1 MPAATV
7 PVVSMPDRLRL
18 HAANLDELRVRLGR
32 VRLVVQRFEKDQA
45 AFGALCGWVLTGLGE
60 RHVRHDELIA
70 YVEETFVITVGGLRG
85 VVDGRQS
92 LAQFVGD
99 PDDGPRSATEIIDGV
114 LAAVES
120 RDWVEPLLAEEA
132 PVAEFAVPLDDA
144 GAVLRSSGL
153 AVAMARIPPLRRMV
167 DDLAGMPDV
176 VAEQAR
182 LWADMAGDLRVIGGD
197 LQRCLDDDFRDADGP
212 DVRAYLTLMGNNV
225 EALRGLVATCTAMT
239 VITKAAGDLILLARD
254 IVRGLIGDLVARVS
268 AWVADPAVVP
278 LPVLVSR
285 LGTVVATAWR
295 IDAYLTALVTSI
307 ANLSRSIDG

>member
-1 MPAATV
+1 MMTATV

-18 HAANLDELRVRLGR
+18 HATNLDELRVRLGR

-60 RHVRHDELIA
+60 RHRRHDELIS
-70 YVEETFVITVGGLRG
+70 YVEETFVITVAGLRG
-85 VVDGRQS
+85 VADGRQS

-99 PDDGPRSATEIIDGV
+99 PDDGPRSATEIVEGV
-114 LAAVES
+114 LAVVEG
-120 RDWVEPLLAEEA
+120 REWVEPLLADSA
-132 PVAEFAVPLDDA
+132 PVAEFAVPLDDLD
-144 GAVLRSSGL
+144 AVLRSSGL

-182 LWADMAGDLRVIGGD
+182 MWADMSGDLRVIGGD
-197 LQRCLDDDFRDADGP
+197 LQRCLDDDFSGESGA
-212 DVRAYLTLMGNNV
+212 DVRAYRTLMANNV

-268 AWVADPAVVP
+268 GWVADPVVVP

-285 LGTVVATAWR
+285 LGAVVATAWR

>member
-1 MPAATV
+1 
-7 PVVSMPDRLRL
+7 MPDRLRL
-18 HAANLDELRVRLGR
+18 HAAHLDELRVRLGR
-32 VRLVVQRFEKDQA
+32 VRLLVQRFEKDQA
-45 AFGALCGWVLTGLGE
+45 AFGALCGWILTGLGE
-60 RHVRHDELIA
+60 RHLRHDELIA
-70 YVEETFVITVGGLRG
+70 YVEETFVITVAGLRD
-85 VVDGRQS
+85 VAAGRQS
-92 LAQFVGD
+92 LARFVGE
-99 PDDGPRSATEIIDGV
+99 PDDGPRSATEIVDGV
-114 LAAVES
+114 LATVAS
-120 RDWVEPLLAEEA
+120 REWVEPLLAGSA
-132 PVAEFAVPLDDA
+132 PVAEFAVPLDDTEA
-144 GAVLRSSGL
+144 ALRAAGL

-182 LWADMAGDLRVIGGD
+182 LWADMAGDLRAIGGD
-197 LQRCLDDDFRDADGP
+197 LQRRLDDDLRGADGA

-268 AWVADPAVVP
+268 GWVTDPAGVP

-285 LGTVVATAWR
+285 LGTVVATTWR

-307 ANLSRSIDG
+307 ANLSRTIDG

>member
-1 MPAATV
+1 MSMPA
-7 PVVSMPDRLRL
+7 RLLL
-18 HAANLDELRVRLGR
+18 HASHLDELRARLGR

-70 YVEETFVITVGGLRG
+70 YVEETLVITVDGLRD
-85 VVDGRQS
+85 VAAGRQT
-92 LAQFVGD
+92 LARFVGD

-114 LAAVES
+114 LATVEG
-120 RDWVEPLLAEEA
+120 REWVEPLLADV
-132 PVAEFAVPLDDA
+132 PVAEFAVPLDDGEA
-144 GAVLRSSGL
+144 AVRAAGL

-182 LWADMAGDLRVIGGD
+182 LWADMAADLLVIAGDLR
-197 LQRCLDDDFRDADGP
+197 RCLDDDFAGETGA
-212 DVRAYLTLMGNNV
+212 DVRAYHTLMANNV

-254 IVRGLIGDLVARVS
+254 IVRGLIGDLAARVS
-268 AWVADPAVVP
+268 GWVADPAVAP

-285 LGTVVATAWR
+285 LGAVVATTWR

>member
-1 MPAATV
+1 M
-7 PVVSMPDRLRL
+7 SMSARLRL
-18 HAANLDELRVRLGR
+18 HAARLDELRVRLGR
-32 VRLVVQRFEKDQA
+32 VRVVVQRFEKDQA

-60 RHVRHDELIA
+60 RHIRHDELIA
-70 YVEETFVITVGGLRG
+70 YVEETLVITVHGLRG
-85 VVDGRQS
+85 VADGRQS
-92 LAQFVGD
+92 LAQFVGE

-114 LAAVES
+114 LAVVEG
-120 RDWVEPLLAEEA
+120 REWVEPLLADA
-132 PVAEFAVPLDDA
+132 PVAEFAIPLDDTEA
-144 GAVLRSSGL
+144 AVRSGGL
-153 AVAMARIPPLRRMV
+153 DVAMDRIPPLRRMV

-182 LWADMAGDLRVIGGD
+182 LWADMAGDLRIIGGD
-197 LQRCLDDDFRDADGP
+197 LRQCLDADFAGEDGP
-212 DVRAYLTLMGNNV
+212 DVRAYLTLMANNV

-268 AWVADPAVVP
+268 GWIADPAVVP

-285 LGTVVATAWR
+285 LGTVVAATWR

>member
-1 MPAATV
+1 
-7 PVVSMPDRLRL
+7 MPDRLRL
-18 HAANLDELRVRLGR
+18 HAAHLDELRVRLGR
-32 VRLVVQRFEKDQA
+32 VRLLVQRFEKDQA
-45 AFGALCGWVLTGLGE
+45 AFGALCGWILTGLGE
-60 RHVRHDELIA
+60 RHLRHDELIA
-70 YVEETFVITVGGLRG
+70 YVEETFVITVAGLRD
-85 VVDGRQS
+85 VAAGRQS
-92 LAQFVGD
+92 LARFVGE
-99 PDDGPRSATEIIDGV
+99 PDDGPRSATEIVDGV
-114 LAAVES
+114 LATVAS
-120 RDWVEPLLAEEA
+120 REWVEPLLAGSA
-132 PVAEFAVPLDDA
+132 PVAEFAVPLDDTEA
-144 GAVLRSSGL
+144 ALRAAGL

-182 LWADMAGDLRVIGGD
+182 LWADMAGDLRTIGGD
-197 LQRCLDDDFRDADGP
+197 LQRRLDDDLRGADGA

-268 AWVADPAVVP
+268 GWVTDPAVVP

-285 LGTVVATAWR
+285 LGTVVATTWR

-307 ANLSRSIDG
+307 ANLSRTIDG

>member
-1 MPAATV
+1 M
-7 PVVSMPDRLRL
+7 SMSARLRL
-18 HAANLDELRVRLGR
+18 HAAHLDELRVRLGR
-32 VRLVVQRFEKDQA
+32 VRAVVQRFEKDQT

-60 RHVRHDELIA
+60 RHLRHDELIA
-70 YVEETFVITVGGLRG
+70 YVEETFVITVDGLRG
-85 VVDGRQS
+85 VADGRQS
-92 LAQFVGD
+92 LAQFVGE

-114 LAAVES
+114 LATVES
-120 RDWVEPLLAEEA
+120 REWVEPLLAEEA
-132 PVAEFAVPLDDA
+132 PVAEFAIPLDDTEAAVRA
-144 GAVLRSSGL
+144 GGL
-153 AVAMARIPPLRRMV
+153 DVAMDRIPPLRRMV
-167 DDLAGMPDV
+167 DDLAGMPEV

-182 LWADMAGDLRVIGGD
+182 LWADMAGDLRVIGDD
-197 LQRCLDDDFRDADGP
+197 LRRCLDADFAGEDGP

-268 AWVADPAVVP
+268 GWVADPAVVP

-285 LGTVVATAWR
+285 LGTMVAATWR

>member
-1 MPAATV
+1 MPA
-7 PVVSMPDRLRL
+7 RLRQ
-18 HAANLDELRVRLGR
+18 HASRLDDLRVRLGR
-32 VRLVVQRFEKDQA
+32 VRLVVQRFEKDQT

-60 RHVRHDELIA
+60 RHVRHGELIA
-70 YVEETFVITVGGLRG
+70 YVEETLVITVDGLRG
-85 VVDGRQS
+85 VADGRQT
-92 LAQFVGD
+92 LAQFVGE

-114 LAAVES
+114 LAAVEG
-120 RDWVEPLLAEEA
+120 REWVEPLLAESA
-132 PVAEFAVPLDDA
+132 PVAEFAMPLDDLGSALRA
-144 GAVLRSSGL
+144 GGL
-153 AVAMARIPPLRRMV
+153 EVAMARIPPLRRMV

-197 LQRCLDDDFRDADGP
+197 LRRCLDDDFGGDDGA

-268 AWVADPAVVP
+268 AWVTDPAVVP
-278 LPVLVSR
+278 LPVIVAR
-285 LGTVVATAWR
+285 LGEVVATAWR

>member
-1 MPAATV
+1 M
-7 PVVSMPDRLRL
+7 SMPDRLRL
-18 HAANLDELRVRLGR
+18 HAAHLDELRVRLGR
-32 VRLVVQRFEKDQA
+32 VRLLVQRFEKDQA

-60 RHVRHDELIA
+60 RHLRHDELIA
-70 YVEETFVITVGGLRG
+70 YVEETFVITVAGLRD
-85 VVDGRQS
+85 VADGRQS
-92 LAQFVGD
+92 LARFVGE
-99 PDDGPRSATEIIDGV
+99 PDDGPRSATEIVDGV
-114 LAAVES
+114 LATVAS
-120 RDWVEPLLAEEA
+120 REWVEPLLAGSA
-132 PVAEFAVPLDDA
+132 PVAEFAVPLDDTEA
-144 GAVLRSSGL
+144 ALRAAGL

-182 LWADMAGDLRVIGGD
+182 LWADMAGDLRAIGGD
-197 LQRCLDDDFRDADGP
+197 LQRRLDDDLRGADGA

-268 AWVADPAVVP
+268 GWVADPAVVP

-285 LGTVVATAWR
+285 LGTVVATTWR

-307 ANLSRSIDG
+307 ANLSRTIDG